1 MSGAAPGPGRRG
13 SARAARDAAD
23 DGAALYE
30 VAYDAT
36 RDVVARATARPAAA
50 GPDRRALRFRRLAG
64 FAVVLTLGLLMLGA
78 WVRLTDAGL
87 GCPDWPGCYGK
98 LTPVQASAQIAQAV
112 AEQGGEHGPV
122 SMGKAWREMGHRYV
136 ATLLGMLIVALAVLA
151 WRWRARLGQS
161 PWLATALVGV
171 VILQGLFGKWTVT
184 LLLKPAIVTG
194 HLLGGL
200 LVFVLLLW
208 LWLRQL
214 PPARYIDPEPAAG
227 LATPVRIGLLVV
239 VAQIFLGGWTST
251 NYAALAC
258 TDLPTCQGSWWPE
271 VNFADGF
278 HFLRELGMTGD
289 GELLPAQALTAIH
302 LSHRI
307 GAVVALAVVGW
318 VGWRALR
325 APGEERLGA
334 ALLAMLALQWLLGL
348 SNVWFSL
355 PLPVAVAHNGGAAVL
370 LALLVVLHFRAVH
383 ARRMI

>member
-1 MSGAAPGPGRRG
+1 MSAAPGPGRRG
-13 SARAARDAAD
+13 AARGARAAAD
-23 DGAALYE
+23 DAAALYE

-36 RDVVARATARPAAA
+36 RDVVARASARPAAA
-50 GPDRRALRFRRLAG
+50 GPDRSALRFRRLVG
-64 FAVVLTLGLLMLGA
+64 IAVVLTLGLLMLGA

-98 LTPVQASAQIAQAV
+98 LTPVQASAQIAEAV
-112 AEQGGEHGPV
+112 AQQGGEHGPV

-136 ATLLGMLIVALAVLA
+136 ATLLGMLIVAIAVLA
-151 WRWRARLGQS
+151 WRWRGRLGQS
-161 PWLATALVGV
+161 PWLATVLVGV

-200 LVFVLLLW
+200 LVFALLLW

-214 PPARYIDPEPAAG
+214 PPARYVDPEPAAG
-227 LATPVRIGLLVV
+227 LAIPVRIGLLVV

-271 VNFADGF
+271 ANFADGF

-289 GELLPAQALTAIH
+289 GELLPVQALTAIH
-302 LSHRI
+302 LSHRV
-307 GAVVALAVVGW
+307 GALVALGVVGW

-348 SNVWFSL
+348 SNVWFNL
-355 PLPVAVAHNGGAAVL
+355 PLSVAVAHNGGAAVL
-370 LALLVVLHFRAVH
+370 LALLVVLHFRAVR